1 MEDIIQR
8 VFAVIFVVLVF
19 FAMPLYMTFE
29 KKDDISYALAT
40 KITSNFVD
48 EVTAKGYLSESMY
61 NDFISKLAVTGN
73 TYDIKLEHIARKY
86 SPVVNIYKK
95 DNNQSSLQQTLEYQ
109 GNEVSEI
116 NNKKDY
122 KVGETVYSK
131 EKWDVEVTY
140 SMYEEF
146 YTEKQI
152 LRYLSESTNNTNS
165 TKMKYKDSDNKI
177 VYTMSVGDEFGVI
190 VKNTNT
196 TIATMFFNTFT
207 FGAMSEENPRVY
219 INYGGTI
226 KNEEYRDFNIV

>member
-131 EKWDVEVTY
+131 ENWDVEVTY

-152 LRYLSESTNNTNS
+152 LRYLTESSSN
-165 TKMKYKDSDNKI
+165 TKMKYQDSDNKI

-226 KNEEYRDFNIV
+226 KNEEYRDFNILQKN

>member
-95 DNNQSSLQQTLEYQ
+95 DNNQSSLQHTLEYQ

-131 EKWDVEVTY
+131 ENWDVEVTY

-152 LRYLSESTNNTNS
+152 LRYLTESSSN
-165 TKMKYKDSDNKI
+165 TKMKYQDSDNKI

-226 KNEEYRDFNIV
+226 KNEEYRDFSVV

>member
-131 EKWDVEVTY
+131 ENWDVEVTY

-152 LRYLSESTNNTNS
+152 LRYLTESSSN
-165 TKMKYKDSDNKI
+165 TKMKYQDSDEKI

-226 KNEEYRDFNIV
+226 KNEEYRDFNIVQ

>member
-131 EKWDVEVTY
+131 ENWDVEVTY

-152 LRYLSESTNNTNS
+152 LRYLTESSSN
-165 TKMKYKDSDNKI
+165 TKMKYQDSDNKI

-226 KNEEYRDFNIV
+226 KNEEYREFSVV

>member
-86 SPVVNIYKK
+86 SPVVNIYQKN
-95 DNNQSSLQQTLEYQ
+95 NNQFNLSQTLEYH

-116 NNKKDY
+116 KDEKKY
-122 KVGETVYSK
+122 IVGKKEYSK
-131 EKWDVEVTY
+131 EEYNVEVTY

-152 LRYLSESTNNTNS
+152 LRYLTESSSN
-165 TKMKYKDSDNKI
+165 TKMKYQDSDNKI

-226 KNEEYRDFNIV
+226 KNEEYREFNVVE

>member
-131 EKWDVEVTY
+131 ENWDVEVTY

-152 LRYLSESTNNTNS
+152 LRYLTESSSN
-165 TKMKYKDSDNKI
+165 TKMKYQDSDEKI

-226 KNEEYRDFNIV
+226 KNEEYREFSVV

>member
-131 EKWDVEVTY
+131 ENWDVEVTY

-152 LRYLSESTNNTNS
+152 LRYLTESSSN
-165 TKMKYKDSDNKI
+165 TKMKYQDSDNKI

-226 KNEEYRDFNIV
+226 KNEEYRDFSVV

>member
-86 SPVVNIYKK
+86 SPVINQY
-95 DNNQSSLQQTLEYQ
+95 DNDGKLTATLEYK
-109 GNEVSEI
+109 GNEKLASE
-116 NNKKDY
+116 
-122 KVGETVYSK
+122 G
-131 EKWDVEVTY
+131 EVTY

-152 LRYLSESTNNTNS
+152 LRYFSNNSET
-165 TKMKYKDSDNKI
+165 TKMKYQDSDEKI

-226 KNEEYRDFNIV
+226 KNEEYRDFNVVQ

>member
-131 EKWDVEVTY
+131 ENWDVEVTY

-152 LRYLSESTNNTNS
+152 LRYLTESSSN
-165 TKMKYKDSDNKI
+165 TKMKYQDSDEKI

-226 KNEEYRDFNIV
+226 KNEEYRDFNVVE

>member
-131 EKWDVEVTY
+131 ENWDVEVTY

-152 LRYLSESTNNTNS
+152 LRYLTESSGN
-165 TKMKYKDSDNKI
+165 TKMKYQDSDNKI

-226 KNEEYRDFNIV
+226 KNEEYRDFNVVEKN

>member
-86 SPVVNIYKK
+86 SPVVNIYQKN
-95 DNNQSSLQQTLEYQ
+95 NNQFNLSQTLEYH

-116 NNKKDY
+116 KDEKKY
-122 KVGETVYSK
+122 IVGKKEYSK
-131 EKWDVEVTY
+131 EEYNVEVTY

-152 LRYLSESTNNTNS
+152 LRYLTESSSN
-165 TKMKYKDSDNKI
+165 TKMKYQDSDNKI

-196 TIATMFFNTFT
+196 TIATIFFNTFT

-226 KNEEYRDFNIV
+226 KNEEYRDFSVV

>member
-19 FAMPLYMTFE
+19 FAMPIYMTFE

-131 EKWDVEVTY
+131 ENWDVEVTY

-152 LRYLSESTNNTNS
+152 LRYLTESSSN
-165 TKMKYKDSDNKI
+165 TKMKYQDSDEKI

-226 KNEEYRDFNIV
+226 KNEEYRDFNIVQ

>member
-86 SPVVNIYKK
+86 SPVINQY
-95 DNNQSSLQQTLEYQ
+95 DNDGKLTATLEYQ

-131 EKWDVEVTY
+131 ENWDVEVTY

-152 LRYLSESTNNTNS
+152 LRYLTESSSN
-165 TKMKYKDSDNKI
+165 TKMKYQDSDNKI

-226 KNEEYRDFNIV
+226 KNEEYREFNIV

>member
-86 SPVVNIYKK
+86 SPVVNIYQKN
-95 DNNQSSLQQTLEYQ
+95 NNQFNLTQTLEYH
-109 GNEVSEI
+109 GNEVSETKDE
-116 NNKKDY
+116 KKY
-122 KVGETVYSK
+122 IVGKKEYSK
-131 EKWDVEVTY
+131 EECNVEVTY

-152 LRYLSESTNNTNS
+152 LRYFSNNSET

-226 KNEEYRDFNIV
+226 KNEEYRDFNIVQ

>member
-86 SPVVNIYKK
+86 SPVINQY
-95 DNNQSSLQQTLEYQ
+95 DNDGNLTATLEYK
-109 GNEVSEI
+109 GNEELA
-116 NNKKDY
+116 
-122 KVGETVYSK
+122 SK
-131 EKWDVEVTY
+131 GEVTY

-152 LRYLSESTNNTNS
+152 LRYFSNNSET
-165 TKMKYKDSDNKI
+165 TKMKYQDSDNKI

-226 KNEEYRDFNIV
+226 KNEEYRDFNIVQ

>member
-73 TYDIKLEHIARKY
+73 TYDIKLEHIAREY

-131 EKWDVEVTY
+131 ENWDVEVTY

-152 LRYLSESTNNTNS
+152 LRYLTESSSN
-165 TKMKYKDSDNKI
+165 TKMKYQDSDNKI

-226 KNEEYRDFNIV
+226 KNEEYRDFNIVQ

>member
-61 NDFISKLAVTGN
+61 NDFVSKLAVTGN

-131 EKWDVEVTY
+131 ENWDVEVTY

-152 LRYLSESTNNTNS
+152 LRYLTESSSN
-165 TKMKYKDSDNKI
+165 TKMKYQDSDNKI

-226 KNEEYRDFNIV
+226 KNEEYRDFNVVE

>member
-131 EKWDVEVTY
+131 ENWDVEVTY

-152 LRYLSESTNNTNS
+152 LRYFSNNSET
-165 TKMKYKDSDNKI
+165 TKMKYQDSDNKI

>member
-29 KKDDISYALAT
+29 KKDDISYALAI

-131 EKWDVEVTY
+131 ENWDVEVTY

-152 LRYLSESTNNTNS
+152 LRYLTESSSN
-165 TKMKYKDSDNKI
+165 TKMKYQDSDNKI

-226 KNEEYRDFNIV
+226 KNEEYRDFNVVE

>member
-122 KVGETVYSK
+122 KVGENVYSK
-131 EKWDVEVTY
+131 ENWDVEVTY

-152 LRYLSESTNNTNS
+152 LRYLTESSSN
-165 TKMKYKDSDNKI
+165 TKMKYQDSDNKI

-226 KNEEYRDFNIV
+226 KNEEYRDFNIVQ

>member
-131 EKWDVEVTY
+131 ENWDVEVTY

-152 LRYLSESTNNTNS
+152 LRYLTESSSN
-165 TKMKYKDSDNKI
+165 TKMKYQDSDEKI

>member
-131 EKWDVEVTY
+131 ENWDVEVTY

-152 LRYLSESTNNTNS
+152 LRYLTESSSN
-165 TKMKYKDSDNKI
+165 TKMKYQDSDNKI

-226 KNEEYRDFNIV
+226 KNEEYRDFNIVQ

>member
-131 EKWDVEVTY
+131 ENWDVEVTY

-152 LRYLSESTNNTNS
+152 LRYLTESSSN
-165 TKMKYKDSDNKI
+165 TKMKYQDSDNKI

-226 KNEEYRDFNIV
+226 KNEEYRDFNVVK

>member
-131 EKWDVEVTY
+131 ENWDVEVTY

-152 LRYLSESTNNTNS
+152 LRYLTESSSN
-165 TKMKYKDSDNKI
+165 TKMKYQDSDEKI

-226 KNEEYRDFNIV
+226 KNEEYRDLSLIHI

>member
-19 FAMPLYMTFE
+19 FAMPIYMTFE

-61 NDFISKLAVTGN
+61 NDFVSKLAVTGN

-131 EKWDVEVTY
+131 ENWDVEVTY

-152 LRYLSESTNNTNS
+152 LRYLTESSSN
-165 TKMKYKDSDNKI
+165 TKMKYQDSDNKI

-226 KNEEYRDFNIV
+226 KNEEYRDFNIVQ

>member
-19 FAMPLYMTFE
+19 FAMPIYMTFE

-131 EKWDVEVTY
+131 ENWDVEVTY

-152 LRYLSESTNNTNS
+152 LRYLTESSSN
-165 TKMKYKDSDNKI
+165 TKMKYQDSDNKI

-226 KNEEYRDFNIV
+226 KNEEYRDFNVVK

>member
-109 GNEVSEI
+109 GNEVSETKDE
-116 NNKKDY
+116 KKY
-122 KVGETVYSK
+122 IVGTKEYSK
-131 EKWDVEVTY
+131 EEYNVEVTY

-152 LRYLSESTNNTNS
+152 LRYFSNNSET
-165 TKMKYKDSDNKI
+165 TKMKYQDSDEKI

>member
-131 EKWDVEVTY
+131 ENWDVEVTY

-152 LRYLSESTNNTNS
+152 LRYLTESSSN
-165 TKMKYKDSDNKI
+165 TKMKYQDSDNKI

>member
-95 DNNQSSLQQTLEYQ
+95 GNNQSSLQQTLEYQ

-131 EKWDVEVTY
+131 ENWDVEVTY

-152 LRYLSESTNNTNS
+152 LRYLTESSSN
-165 TKMKYKDSDNKI
+165 TKMKYQDSDNKI

-226 KNEEYRDFNIV
+226 KNEEYRDFNIVQ

>member
-86 SPVVNIYKK
+86 SPVVNIYQKN
-95 DNNQSSLQQTLEYQ
+95 NNQFNLSQTLEYH

-116 NNKKDY
+116 KDEKKY
-122 KVGETVYSK
+122 IVGKKEYSK
-131 EKWDVEVTY
+131 EEYNVEVTY

-152 LRYLSESTNNTNS
+152 LRYLTESSSN
-165 TKMKYKDSDNKI
+165 TKMKYQDSDNKI

-226 KNEEYRDFNIV
+226 KNEEYREFSVV

>member
-29 KKDDISYALAT
+29 KKDDISYALAI

-131 EKWDVEVTY
+131 ENWDVEVTY

-152 LRYLSESTNNTNS
+152 LRYLTESSSN
-165 TKMKYKDSDNKI
+165 TKMKYQDSDNKI

-226 KNEEYRDFNIV
+226 KNEEYRDFSVV

>member
-131 EKWDVEVTY
+131 ENWDVEVTY

-152 LRYLSESTNNTNS
+152 LRYLTESSSN
-165 TKMKYKDSDNKI
+165 TKMKYQDSDNKI

-226 KNEEYRDFNIV
+226 KNEEYRDFNVVE

>member
-86 SPVVNIYKK
+86 SPVVNIYQKN
-95 DNNQSSLQQTLEYQ
+95 NNQFNLSQTLEYH

-116 NNKKDY
+116 KDEKKY
-122 KVGETVYSK
+122 IVGKKEYSK
-131 EKWDVEVTY
+131 EEYNVEVTY

-152 LRYLSESTNNTNS
+152 LRYLTESSSN
-165 TKMKYKDSDNKI
+165 TKMKYQDSDNKI

-226 KNEEYRDFNIV
+226 KNEEYRDFSVV

>member
-131 EKWDVEVTY
+131 ENWDVEVTY

-152 LRYLSESTNNTNS
+152 LRYLTESSSN
-165 TKMKYKDSDNKI
+165 TKMKYQNSDNKI

-226 KNEEYRDFNIV
+226 KNEEYRDFNIVQ

>member
-131 EKWDVEVTY
+131 ENWDVEVTY

-152 LRYLSESTNNTNS
+152 LRYLTESSSN
-165 TKMKYKDSDNKI
+165 TKMKYQDSDNKI

-226 KNEEYRDFNIV
+226 KNEEYREFNIV

>member
-86 SPVVNIYKK
+86 SPVVNIYQKN
-95 DNNQSSLQQTLEYQ
+95 NNQFNLSQTLEYH

-116 NNKKDY
+116 KDEKKY
-122 KVGETVYSK
+122 IVGKKEYSK
-131 EKWDVEVTY
+131 EEYNIEVTY

-152 LRYLSESTNNTNS
+152 LRYLTESSSN
-165 TKMKYKDSDNKI
+165 TKMKYQDSDNKI

-226 KNEEYRDFNIV
+226 KNEEYREFNVVE

>member
-86 SPVVNIYKK
+86 SPVINQY
-95 DNNQSSLQQTLEYQ
+95 DNDGKLTATLEYKR
-109 GNEVSEI
+109 NEKLASE
-116 NNKKDY
+116 
-122 KVGETVYSK
+122 G
-131 EKWDVEVTY
+131 EVTY

-152 LRYLSESTNNTNS
+152 LRYFSNNSET
-165 TKMKYKDSDNKI
+165 TKMKYKDSDEKI

-226 KNEEYRDFNIV
+226 KNEEYREFNIV